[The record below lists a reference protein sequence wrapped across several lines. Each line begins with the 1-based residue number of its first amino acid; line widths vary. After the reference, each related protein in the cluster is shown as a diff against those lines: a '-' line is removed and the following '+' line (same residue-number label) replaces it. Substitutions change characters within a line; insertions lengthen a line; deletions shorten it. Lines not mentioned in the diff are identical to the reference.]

1 MWYHILLRHGFLV
14 KSKKKCFAK
23 VWSYLSDISKFLMVV
38 LRYQL
43 FVIFNFE
50 YAQIIKQTTTNPFT
64 NNNNIKI
71 NLRRWNNRQVSAS
84 SWLQKLITWFHSGE
98 IKHSFSLEVI
108 IKGINRSWQNSG
120 TKLYTC
126 FIVSIFLF
134 YRGYLSWELMIH
146 RAAGGE
152 RCYLFNST
160 STRFTDT

>member
-1 MWYHILLRHGFLV
+1 MVSHPVKAWIFGKVKKNVLLKFNHIYLISANF
-14 KSKKKCFAK
+14 S
-23 VWSYLSDISKFLMVV
+23 WSY

-43 FVIFNFE
+43 FVIFNFG

-160 STRFTDT
+160 STRFTET